1 MPMPMASALTFASA
15 FTLTMQFMIFVYLY
29 SFHRERFFHY
39 LLLAWGLMSLA
50 KGLLLAR
57 AFVPDLEVLSALI
70 NATFFVA
77 TLLVLAGG
85 LAFRSDYRIGMRDVL
100 IGALGAVAAAG
111 IGDLSD
117 GSVAAQSFVGMPARS
132 VVGVITGGILIAAG
146 RQFWPRR
153 AQTLGYRGPRF
164 LAVAL
169 TLWGL
174 HRMVSPLINGGPG
187 TAPYMMMHAAFMV
200 FYFLCTF
207 AIIIVVLDRA
217 RSETA
222 TLKEFNERLVD
233 GLGEGLQLVDG
244 DFRIRH
250 ANRWM
255 HAQLGAISDRRCYE
269 VVGHTHPCPGCPLER
284 RREMGEAERI
294 EVAGGNGRR
303 FSLSCAPVRQ
313 PDGQVFLLELVTD
326 VTERERLQA
335 RLTEAERLAAAG
347 ELAASVAHEIRN
359 PLAAIVNA
367 TTLLGVEETLTGEE
381 RTHTLGV
388 VKKEARRLNRILS
401 DFLIFARPREPKW
414 LVGDIREIIDHV
426 AALIREDP
434 HRAHDVQLSVRVE
447 PAVPLFPF
455 DADQITQVVWN
466 IALNGVEA
474 MDGRG
479 QLSIAV
485 SLGDAQVA
493 IAISDTGRGIP
504 AEERRRVFEPFYS
517 RKAAGTGLGLTIAR
531 RIVAAHGGRIEIEST
546 PGCGARFTILLPL
559 GGPDDDGDHSRR
571 R

>member
-1 MPMPMASALTFASA
+1 MPMASALACASA
-15 FTLTMQFMIFVYLY
+15 LTLTLQFAIFVYLY
-29 SFHRERFFHY
+29 SFHRARFFHY

-50 KGLLLAR
+50 KGLYVAR
-57 AFVPDLEVLSALI
+57 IFVPNLEVVTSLI

-85 LAFRSDYRIGMRDVL
+85 LAFRIGYRIGPRDVV
-100 IGALGAVAAAG
+100 IGVLAALAATG

-117 GSVAAQSFVGMPARS
+117 TNVATVTFMGLPARN

-146 RQFWPRR
+146 LQFWPRR
-153 AQTLGYRGPRF
+153 MQTLGYRGPRF

-169 TLWGL
+169 TLWGA
-174 HRMVSPLINGGPG
+174 HRILAPFILSGAG
-187 TAPYMMMHAAFMV
+187 TAQHVMMAATFMV

-207 AIIIVVLDRA
+207 AIIITVLDRA

-233 GLGEGLQLVDG
+233 GLGEGLQLVGG
-244 DFRIRH
+244 DFTVRH

-255 HAQLGAISDRRCYE
+255 HEQLGAVSGRRCYE
-269 VVGHTHPCPGCPLER
+269 AINASSHPCPGCPLER
-284 RREMGEAERI
+284 RREMGAAERLD
-294 EVAGGNGRR
+294 VAGANGRR
-303 FSLSCAPVRQ
+303 YSLSCAPVRQ

-381 RTHTLGV
+381 RAHTLGV

-401 DFLIFARPREPKW
+401 DFLSFARPREPKR
-414 LVGDIREIIDHV
+414 LVGDIREIVDQV
-426 AALIREDP
+426 VALIRDDAS
-434 HRAHDVQLSVRVE
+434 RARDVEISVRVDPE
-447 PAVPLFPF
+447 VSPFAF

-474 MDGRG
+474 MDGSGR
-479 QLSIAV
+479 
-485 SLGDAQVA
+485 LGITVGLREGQVA
-493 IAISDTGRGIP
+493 IDISDTGRGMP

-517 RKAAGTGLGLTIAR
+517 RKPAGTGLGLTIAR
-531 RIVAAHGGRIEIEST
+531 RIVATHGGRIEIEST
-546 PGCGARFTILLPL
+546 PGRGTCFTILLPQ
-559 GGPDDDGDHSRR
+559 GQDDDGDHPHRR
-571 R
+571 

>member
-1 MPMPMASALTFASA
+1 MPMASALTFASA
-15 FTLTMQFMIFVYLY
+15 FTLTMQFLIFVYLY

-50 KGLLLAR
+50 KGLYLAR
-57 AFVPDLEVLSALI
+57 AFVPDLGVLSALI
-70 NATFFVA
+70 DAIFFVA

-85 LAFRSDYRIGMRDVL
+85 LAFRSDYRIGLRDVL
-100 IGALGAVAAAG
+100 IGVLGGVAAAG

-117 GSVAAQSFVGMPARS
+117 GSVAAQGFVGMPPLS

-233 GLGEGLQLVDG
+233 GLGEGLQLVDRN
-244 DFRIRH
+244 FRIRH
-250 ANRWM
+250 SNRWM

-284 RREMGEAERI
+284 RQEMGEAERI

-313 PDGQVFLLELVTD
+313 PDGQVFLLELITD

-381 RTHTLGV
+381 RAHTLGV
-388 VKKEARRLNRILS
+388 MKKEARRLNRILS
-401 DFLIFARPREPKW
+401 DFLIFARPREPKR

-426 AALIREDP
+426 AALIREGPD
-434 HRAHDVQLSVRVE
+434 RAHDVELSVRVE
-447 PAVPLFPF
+447 PAVPSFPF

-474 MDGRG
+474 MDGCG
-479 QLSIAV
+479 KLSIAV
-485 SLGDAQVA
+485 SLGEAQVA

-517 RKAAGTGLGLTIAR
+517 RKPAGTGLGLTIAR

-546 PGCGARFTILLPL
+546 PGRGACFTILLPL
-559 GGPDDDGDHSRR
+559 GGQDDDGDDSRR

>member
-1 MPMPMASALTFASA
+1 MPMASALVFAAALSL
-15 FTLTMQFMIFVYLY
+15 TLQFLIFVYLY
-29 SFHRERFFHY
+29 SFHRARFFHY
-39 LLLAWGLMSLA
+39 LLLAWGLMSLC
-50 KGLLLAR
+50 KGLYLAR
-57 AFVPDLEVLSALI
+57 AFVPSFDVLSALVS
-70 NATFFVA
+70 ATSFVA

-85 LAFRSDYRIGMRDVL
+85 LAFRTDYRIGRRDLL
-100 IGALGAVAAAG
+100 IGVLAGFAAAG

-117 GSVAAQSFVGMPARS
+117 ASVAARGFVG
-132 VVGVITGGILIAAG
+132 VVTGGVLIAAG
-146 RQFWPRR
+146 LQFWPRR
-153 AQTLGYRGPRF
+153 AQALGYRGPRF

-174 HRMVSPLINGGPG
+174 HRMVSPFIEGRSTGPHV
-187 TAPYMMMHAAFMV
+187 MMHAAFMV

-244 DFRIRH
+244 NFRIRH

-255 HAQLGAISDRRCYE
+255 HAQLGPISDRRCYE
-269 VVGHTHPCPGCPLER
+269 VVGVGTHPCPGCPLGR
-284 RREMGEAERI
+284 REEMGEADHI
-294 EVAGGNGRR
+294 QVAGANGRR
-303 FSLSCAPVRQ
+303 FSLSCSPVRQ
-313 PDGQVFLLELVTD
+313 PNGQVFLLELVTD

-347 ELAASVAHEIRN
+347 ELAAGVAHEIRN

-381 RTHTLGV
+381 RAHTLGV

-401 DFLIFARPREPKW
+401 DFLLFARPREPKP
-414 LVGDIREIIDHV
+414 LVGDIREIVDHV
-426 AALIREDP
+426 GALIREDP
-434 HRAHDVQLSVRVE
+434 GRAHDVELSVRVD
-447 PAVPLFPF
+447 PAVPSFPF

-466 IALNGVEA
+466 IALNSVEA
-474 MDGRG
+474 MDGCGR
-479 QLSIAV
+479 LDIAV
-485 SLGDAQVA
+485 NLSEAQVA
-493 IAISDTGRGIP
+493 IAISDTGRGMP
-504 AEERRRVFEPFYS
+504 AEELRQVFEPFYS
-517 RKAAGTGLGLTIAR
+517 KKPAGTGLGLTIAR
-531 RIVAAHGGRIEIEST
+531 RIVAAHCGRIEIEST
-546 PGCGARFTILLPL
+546 PGRGTCFTVLLPL

>member
-1 MPMPMASALTFASA
+1 MPMASALTLAAALSL
-15 FTLTMQFMIFVYLY
+15 TLQFLIFVYLY
-29 SFHRERFFHY
+29 SFHRARFFHY
-39 LLLAWGLMSLA
+39 LLLAWGLMSLC
-50 KGLLLAR
+50 KGLYLAR
-57 AFVPDLEVLSALI
+57 AFVPDLDVLSALV
-70 NATFFVA
+70 NATSFVA

-85 LAFRSDYRIGMRDVL
+85 LAFRSDYRIGPRDLL
-100 IGALGAVAAAG
+100 IGVLAGLAVAG

-117 GSVAAQSFVGMPARS
+117 ASVAAQSFVGVSARNL
-132 VVGVITGGILIAAG
+132 VGGVTGGVLIAAG
-146 RQFWPRR
+146 LQFWPRR
-153 AQTLGYRGPRF
+153 AQSLGYRGPRF

-174 HRMVSPLINGGPG
+174 HRMVSPLIDRGPG
-187 TAPYMMMHAAFMV
+187 TGPHVMMHTTFMV

-244 DFRIRH
+244 NFRIRH

-255 HAQLGAISDRRCYE
+255 HAQLGPISDRRCYE
-269 VVGHTHPCPGCPLER
+269 VVAAGTHPCPGCPLER
-284 RREMGEAERI
+284 REEMGEAERI
-294 EVAGGNGRR
+294 QVAGTNGRR

-347 ELAASVAHEIRN
+347 ELAAGVAHEIRN

-367 TTLLGVEETLTGEE
+367 TTLLGVEETLSGEE
-381 RTHTLGV
+381 RAHTLGV

-401 DFLIFARPREPKW
+401 DFLIFARPREPKP
-414 LVGDIREIIDHV
+414 LVGDIREIVDHV
-426 AALIREDP
+426 GALIREDP
-434 HRAHDVQLSVRVE
+434 GRAHDVELSVRVDPVV
-447 PAVPLFPF
+447 PAFPF

-474 MDGRG
+474 MNGCGR
-479 QLSIAV
+479 LSIAV
-485 SLGDAQVA
+485 SLSEAQVA
-493 IAISDTGRGIP
+493 IAISDTGRGMP
-504 AEERRRVFEPFYS
+504 AEELRRVFEPFYS
-517 RKAAGTGLGLTIAR
+517 KKPAGTGLGLTIAR
-531 RIVAAHGGRIEIEST
+531 RIVAAHAGRIEIEST
-546 PGCGARFTILLPL
+546 PGRGTCFTILLPL
-559 GGPDDDGDHSRR
+559 GGQDDDGDHSRR

>member
-1 MPMPMASALTFASA
+1 MPMASALTLAAALSLTLQFLIFA
-15 FTLTMQFMIFVYLY
+15 YLY
-29 SFHRERFFHY
+29 SFHRARFFHY
-39 LLLAWGLMSLA
+39 LLLAWGLMSLC
-50 KGLLLAR
+50 KGLYLAR
-57 AFVPDLEVLSALI
+57 AFVPDLDVLSALV
-70 NATFFVA
+70 NATSFVA

-85 LAFRSDYRIGMRDVL
+85 LAFRSDYRIGPRDLL
-100 IGALGAVAAAG
+100 IGVLAGLAVAG

-117 GSVAAQSFVGMPARS
+117 ASAAAQSFVGVSARS
-132 VVGVITGGILIAAG
+132 LVGGVTGGVLIAAG
-146 RQFWPRR
+146 LQFWPRR
-153 AQTLGYRGPRF
+153 AQSLRYRGPRF

-174 HRMVSPLINGGPG
+174 HRMVSPLIYGGPG
-187 TAPYMMMHAAFMV
+187 TGPHVMMQTAFMV

-207 AIIIVVLDRA
+207 AVIIVVLDRA

-244 DFRIRH
+244 NFRIRH

-255 HAQLGAISDRRCYE
+255 HAQLGPISDRRCYE
-269 VVGHTHPCPGCPLER
+269 VVGAGTHPCPGCPLER
-284 RREMGEAERI
+284 REEMGEAERI
-294 EVAGGNGRR
+294 QVAGTNGRR

-347 ELAASVAHEIRN
+347 ELAAGVAHEIRN

-367 TTLLGVEETLTGEE
+367 TTLLGVEETLSGEE
-381 RTHTLGV
+381 RAHTLGV

-401 DFLIFARPREPKW
+401 DFLIFAGPREPKP
-414 LVGDIREIIDHV
+414 LAGDIREIVDHV
-426 AALIREDP
+426 GALIRED
-434 HRAHDVQLSVRVE
+434 HGRAHDVELSVRVDPVV
-447 PAVPLFPF
+447 PAFPF

-474 MDGRG
+474 MDGCGR
-479 QLSIAV
+479 LSIAV
-485 SLGDAQVA
+485 GLSEAQVA
-493 IAISDTGRGIP
+493 IAITDTGRGMP
-504 AEERRRVFEPFYS
+504 AEELRRIFEPFYS
-517 RKAAGTGLGLTIAR
+517 KKAAGTGLGLTIAR

-546 PGCGARFTILLPL
+546 PGRGTCFTILLPL
-559 GGPDDDGDHSRR
+559 GGQDDDGDHSRR

>member
-1 MPMPMASALTFASA
+1 MPMASALVFAAALSL
-15 FTLTMQFMIFVYLY
+15 TLQFLIFVYLY
-29 SFHRERFFHY
+29 SFHRARFFHY
-39 LLLAWGLMSLA
+39 LLLAWGLMSLC
-50 KGLLLAR
+50 KGLYLAR
-57 AFVPDLEVLSALI
+57 AFFPSLDVLSALVSG
-70 NATFFVA
+70 TSFVA

-85 LAFRSDYRIGMRDVL
+85 LAFRTDYRIGRRDLL
-100 IGALGAVAAAG
+100 IGVLAGFAAAG

-117 GSVAAQSFVGMPARS
+117 ASVAARGFVG
-132 VVGVITGGILIAAG
+132 VVTGGVLIAAG
-146 RQFWPRR
+146 LQFWPRR
-153 AQTLGYRGPRF
+153 AQALGYRGPRF

-174 HRMVSPLINGGPG
+174 HRMVSPFIEGRSTGPHV
-187 TAPYMMMHAAFMV
+187 MMHAAFMV

-244 DFRIRH
+244 NFRIRH
-250 ANRWM
+250 ANHWM
-255 HAQLGAISDRRCYE
+255 HAQLGPISDRRCYE
-269 VVGHTHPCPGCPLER
+269 VVGVGSHPCPGCPLGR
-284 RREMGEAERI
+284 REEMGEADHI
-294 EVAGGNGRR
+294 QVAGANGRR
-303 FSLSCAPVRQ
+303 FSLSCSPVRQ
-313 PDGQVFLLELVTD
+313 PNGQVFLLELVTD

-347 ELAASVAHEIRN
+347 ELAAGVAHEIRN

-381 RTHTLGV
+381 RAHTLGV

-401 DFLIFARPREPKW
+401 DFLLFARPREPKP
-414 LVGDIREIIDHV
+414 LVGDIREIVDHV
-426 AALIREDP
+426 GALIREDP
-434 HRAHDVQLSVRVE
+434 GRAHDVELSVRVD
-447 PAVPLFPF
+447 PAVPSFPF

-466 IALNGVEA
+466 IALNSVEA
-474 MDGRG
+474 MDGCGR
-479 QLSIAV
+479 LDIAV
-485 SLGDAQVA
+485 NLREAQVA
-493 IAISDTGRGIP
+493 IAISDTGRGMP
-504 AEERRRVFEPFYS
+504 AEELRQVFEPFYS
-517 RKAAGTGLGLTIAR
+517 KKPAGTGLGLTIAR
-531 RIVAAHGGRIEIEST
+531 RIVAAHCGRIEIEST
-546 PGCGARFTILLPL
+546 PGRGTCFTILLPL

>member
-1 MPMPMASALTFASA
+1 MPMASALTLAAALSLTLQFLIFA
-15 FTLTMQFMIFVYLY
+15 YLY
-29 SFHRERFFHY
+29 SFHRARFFHY
-39 LLLAWGLMSLA
+39 LLLAWGLMSLC
-50 KGLLLAR
+50 KGLYLAR
-57 AFVPDLEVLSALI
+57 AFVPDLDVLSALV
-70 NATFFVA
+70 NATSFVA

-85 LAFRSDYRIGMRDVL
+85 LAFRSDYRIGPRDLL
-100 IGALGAVAAAG
+100 IGVLAGLAVAG

-117 GSVAAQSFVGMPARS
+117 ASAAAQSFVGVSARS
-132 VVGVITGGILIAAG
+132 LVGGVTGGVLIAAG
-146 RQFWPRR
+146 LQFWPRR
-153 AQTLGYRGPRF
+153 AQSLRYRGPRF

-174 HRMVSPLINGGPG
+174 HRMVSPLIYGGPG
-187 TAPYMMMHAAFMV
+187 TGPHVMMQTAFMV

-207 AIIIVVLDRA
+207 AVIIVVLDRA

-244 DFRIRH
+244 NFRIRH

-255 HAQLGAISDRRCYE
+255 HAQLGPISDRRCYE
-269 VVGHTHPCPGCPLER
+269 VVGAGTHPCPGCPLER
-284 RREMGEAERI
+284 REEMGEAERI
-294 EVAGGNGRR
+294 QVAGTNGRR

-367 TTLLGVEETLTGEE
+367 TTLLGVEETLSGEE
-381 RTHTLGV
+381 RAHTLGV

-401 DFLIFARPREPKW
+401 DFLIFAGPREPKP
-414 LVGDIREIIDHV
+414 LAGDIREIVDHV
-426 AALIREDP
+426 GALIRED
-434 HRAHDVQLSVRVE
+434 HGRAHDVELSVRVDPVV
-447 PAVPLFPF
+447 PAFPF

-474 MDGRG
+474 MDGCGR
-479 QLSIAV
+479 LSIAV
-485 SLGDAQVA
+485 GLSEAQVA
-493 IAISDTGRGIP
+493 IAITDTGRGMP
-504 AEERRRVFEPFYS
+504 AEELRRVFEPFYS
-517 RKAAGTGLGLTIAR
+517 KKPAGTGLGLTIAR

-546 PGCGARFTILLPL
+546 PGRGTCFTILLPL
-559 GGPDDDGDHSRR
+559 GGQDDDGDHSRR

>member
-1 MPMPMASALTFASA
+1 MASALTFASA
-15 FTLTMQFMIFVYLY
+15 FTLTLQFLIFVYLY
-29 SFHRERFFHY
+29 SFHRARFFRY
-39 LLLAWGLMSLA
+39 LLLGWGLMSLA
-50 KGLLLAR
+50 KGLYLAR
-57 AFVPDLEVLSALI
+57 TFVPHLDVLSALS

-85 LAFRSDYRIGMRDVL
+85 LAFRTDYRIRPRDLL
-100 IGALGAVAAAG
+100 IGALAGLAAAG

-117 GSVAAQSFVGMPARS
+117 ASVATRSFVGMPTRN
-132 VVGVITGGILIAAG
+132 VVGVITGGILIVAG
-146 RQFWPRR
+146 LQFWPRR
-153 AQTLGYRGPRF
+153 AQTLSYRGPRF

-174 HRMVSPLINGGPG
+174 HRMASPLMDGGPG
-187 TAPYMMMHAAFMV
+187 TAPNVMMHAAFMV

-255 HAQLGAISDRRCYE
+255 HAQLGAISDRRCHE
-269 VVGHTHPCPGCPLER
+269 VVAAHPHPCPGCPLGR
-284 RREMGEAERI
+284 RQEMSEAERI
-294 EVAGGNGRR
+294 EVAGANGRR

-359 PLAAIVNA
+359 PLAAIVNSTA
-367 TTLLGVEETLTGEE
+367 LLGAEETLTGEE
-381 RTHTLGV
+381 RAHTLGV

-401 DFLIFARPREPKW
+401 DFLVFARPREPKR
-414 LVGDIREIIDHV
+414 LVGDIREIIGHV
-426 AALIREDP
+426 AALIRDDP
-434 HRAHDVQLSVRVE
+434 GRAPDVELSVRVDA
-447 PAVPLFPF
+447 AVPSFPF

-474 MDGRG
+474 MEGRG
-479 QLSIAV
+479 QLSIGVGLRGAEV
-485 SLGDAQVA
+485 G
-493 IAISDTGRGIP
+493 IAISDTGRGMP

-517 RKAAGTGLGLTIAR
+517 RKPAGTGLGLTIAQ
-531 RIVAAHGGRIEIEST
+531 RIVATHGGRIEIEST
-546 PGCGARFTILLPL
+546 LGRGACFTILLPL
-559 GGPDDDGDHSRR
+559 GEQNDDGDHSRR

>member
-1 MPMPMASALTFASA
+1 MPMASALACASA
-15 FTLTMQFMIFVYLY
+15 LTLTLQFAIFVYLY
-29 SFHRERFFHY
+29 SFHRARFFHY

-50 KGLLLAR
+50 KGLYVAR
-57 AFVPDLEVLSALI
+57 IFVPNLEVVTSLI

-85 LAFRSDYRIGMRDVL
+85 LAFRIGYRIGPRDVV
-100 IGALGAVAAAG
+100 IGVLAALAATG

-117 GSVAAQSFVGMPARS
+117 TNVATVTFMGLPARN

-146 RQFWPRR
+146 LQFWPRR
-153 AQTLGYRGPRF
+153 MQTLGYRGPRF

-169 TLWGL
+169 TLWGA
-174 HRMVSPLINGGPG
+174 HRILAPFILSGAG
-187 TAPYMMMHAAFMV
+187 TAQHVMMAATFMV

-207 AIIIVVLDRA
+207 AIIITVLDRA

-233 GLGEGLQLVDG
+233 GLGEGLQLVGG
-244 DFRIRH
+244 DFTVRH

-255 HAQLGAISDRRCYE
+255 HE
-269 VVGHTHPCPGCPLER
+269 
-284 RREMGEAERI
+284 
-294 EVAGGNGRR
+294 
-303 FSLSCAPVRQ
+303 LSCAPVRQ

-381 RTHTLGV
+381 RAHTLGV

-401 DFLIFARPREPKW
+401 DFLSFARPREPKR
-414 LVGDIREIIDHV
+414 LVGDIREIVDQV
-426 AALIREDP
+426 AALIRDDAS
-434 HRAHDVQLSVRVE
+434 RARDVEISVRVDPE
-447 PAVPLFPF
+447 VSPFAF

-474 MDGRG
+474 MDGSGR
-479 QLSIAV
+479 
-485 SLGDAQVA
+485 LGITVGLREGQVA
-493 IAISDTGRGIP
+493 IDISDTGRGMP

-517 RKAAGTGLGLTIAR
+517 RKPAGTGLGLTIAR
-531 RIVAAHGGRIEIEST
+531 RIVATHGGRIEIEST
-546 PGCGARFTILLPL
+546 PGSGTCFTILLPQ
-559 GGPDDDGDHSRR
+559 GQDDDGDHPHRR
-571 R
+571 

>member
-15 FTLTMQFMIFVYLY
+15 FTLTLQFLIFVYLY

-39 LLLAWGLMSLA
+39 LLMAWGLMSLA
-50 KGLLLAR
+50 KGLYLAR
-57 AFVPDLEVLSALI
+57 AFVPDLDVLSALI

-85 LAFRSDYRIGMRDVL
+85 LAFRTDYRIGLRDAL
-100 IGALGAVAAAG
+100 IGVLGGLAAAG

-117 GSVAAQSFVGMPARS
+117 ASVAARSFVGMSARS
-132 VVGVITGGILIAAG
+132 VVGVISGGILIMAG
-146 RQFWPRR
+146 LQFWPRR
-153 AQTLGYRGPRF
+153 AQTLSYRGPRF

-174 HRMVSPLINGGPG
+174 HRMVSPLIDRGPG
-187 TAPYMMMHAAFMV
+187 TAPQMMMYGAFMV

-244 DFRIRH
+244 NFRIRH

-255 HAQLGAISDRRCYE
+255 HAQLGPISDRRCYE

-284 RREMGEAERI
+284 RQEMGEAERI
-294 EVAGGNGRR
+294 EVAGANGRR

-326 VTERERLQA
+326 VT
-335 RLTEAERLAAAG
+335 AG
-347 ELAASVAHEIRN
+347 ELAAGVAHEIRN

-367 TTLLGVEETLTGEE
+367 TSLLGVEETLSGEE
-381 RTHTLGV
+381 RAHTLGV

-401 DFLIFARPREPKW
+401 DFLIFARPREPKR
-414 LVGDIREIIDHV
+414 LVGDIREIVDHV
-426 AALIREDP
+426 GALIREDP
-434 HRAHDVQLSVRVE
+434 GRAHDVELSVCVD
-447 PAVPLFPF
+447 PAVPAFPF

-474 MDGRG
+474 MVGCGRLG
-479 QLSIAV
+479 IAV
-485 SLGDAQVA
+485 SLSGAQVA
-493 IAISDTGRGIP
+493 IAISDTGRGMP
-504 AEERRRVFEPFYS
+504 AEELRRVFEPFYS
-517 RKAAGTGLGLTIAR
+517 KKPAGTGLGLTIAR

-546 PGCGARFTILLPL
+546 PGRGACFTILLPL
-559 GGPDDDGDHSRR
+559 GGQDDDGDHSRR

>member
-1 MPMPMASALTFASA
+1 MPMASALTFASA
-15 FTLTMQFMIFVYLY
+15 FTLTMQFLIFVYLY

-50 KGLLLAR
+50 KGLYLAR
-57 AFVPDLEVLSALI
+57 AFMLDSAVLSALN

-85 LAFRSDYRIGMRDVL
+85 LAFRRDYRIGLRDVL
-100 IGALGAVAAAG
+100 IGGLGAVAAAG

-117 GSVAAQSFVGMPARS
+117 GSVAAQSFVGMPTPS
-132 VVGVITGGILIAAG
+132 VVGIITGGILIAAG

-153 AQTLGYRGPRF
+153 GQTLSYRGPRF

-233 GLGEGLQLVDG
+233 GLGEGLQLVDR

-269 VVGHTHPCPGCPLER
+269 AVGHSHPCPGCPLER
-284 RREMGEAERI
+284 RHEMREAERI

-381 RTHTLGV
+381 RAHTLGV
-388 VKKEARRLNRILS
+388 MKKEARRLNRILS
-401 DFLIFARPREPKW
+401 DFLIFARPREPKR

-426 AALIREDP
+426 AALIREGPD
-434 HRAHDVQLSVRVE
+434 RAHDVELSVRVE
-447 PAVPLFPF
+447 PAVPSFPF

-485 SLGDAQVA
+485 SLGEAQVA

-517 RKAAGTGLGLTIAR
+517 RKPAGTGLGLTIAR
-531 RIVAAHGGRIEIEST
+531 DVARGHGGDLTLETSPQGGLR
-546 PGCGARFTILLPL
+546 ARLHLPN
-559 GGPDDDGDHSRR
+559 
-571 R
+571 

>member
-1 MPMPMASALTFASA
+1 MPMASALTFASA
-15 FTLTMQFMIFVYLY
+15 FTLTMQFLIFAYLY

-57 AFVPDLEVLSALI
+57 AFVPDLEVLRALI

-77 TLLVLAGG
+77 ILLVLAGG
-85 LAFRSDYRIGMRDVL
+85 LAFRRDYRIGLRDVL
-100 IGALGAVAAAG
+100 IGVLGAVAAAG

-153 AQTLGYRGPRF
+153 AQTLGYRVPRF

-269 VVGHTHPCPGCPLER
+269 VVGQTHPCP
-284 RREMGEAERI
+284 
-294 EVAGGNGRR
+294 
-303 FSLSCAPVRQ
+303 
-313 PDGQVFLLELVTD
+313 
-326 VTERERLQA
+326 
-335 RLTEAERLAAAG
+335 
-347 ELAASVAHEIRN
+347 
-359 PLAAIVNA
+359 
-367 TTLLGVEETLTGEE
+367 
-381 RTHTLGV
+381 
-388 VKKEARRLNRILS
+388 
-401 DFLIFARPREPKW
+401 
-414 LVGDIREIIDHV
+414 
-426 AALIREDP
+426 
-434 HRAHDVQLSVRVE
+434 
-447 PAVPLFPF
+447 
-455 DADQITQVVWN
+455 
-466 IALNGVEA
+466 
-474 MDGRG
+474 
-479 QLSIAV
+479 
-485 SLGDAQVA
+485 
-493 IAISDTGRGIP
+493 
-504 AEERRRVFEPFYS
+504 
-517 RKAAGTGLGLTIAR
+517 
-531 RIVAAHGGRIEIEST
+531 
-546 PGCGARFTILLPL
+546 
-559 GGPDDDGDHSRR
+559 
-571 R
+571 

>member
-1 MPMPMASALTFASA
+1 MPMASALTFASA
-15 FTLTMQFMIFVYLY
+15 LTLTLQFLIFAYLY
-29 SFHRERFFHY
+29 SFHRAPFFHY

-50 KGLLLAR
+50 KGLYLAR
-57 AFVPDLEVLSALI
+57 VFVPDLEVLSALI

-85 LAFRSDYRIGMRDVL
+85 LAFRTDYRIGPRDVL
-100 IGALGAVAAAG
+100 IGVLAGLAAAG

-117 GSVAAQSFVGMPARS
+117 ASVAARS
-132 VVGVITGGILIAAG
+132 LVGVPTRSIVGAITGGILIVAG
-146 RQFWPRR
+146 LQFWPRR
-153 AQTLGYRGPRF
+153 AQSLGYRGPRF

-174 HRMVSPLINGGPG
+174 HRMVSPLIDSGPG
-187 TAPYMMMHAAFMV
+187 TGPHVMMHAAFMV

-244 DFRIRH
+244 NFRIRH

-269 VVGHTHPCPGCPLER
+269 VVGAHTHPCPGCPLER
-284 RREMGEAERI
+284 RQEMGEAERI
-294 EVAGGNGRR
+294 EVAGANGRR

-347 ELAASVAHEIRN
+347 ELAAGVAHEIRN

-367 TTLLGVEETLTGEE
+367 TTLLGVEETL
-381 RTHTLGV
+381 GV
-388 VKKEARRLNRILS
+388 MKKEARRLNRILS
-401 DFLIFARPREPKW
+401 DFLIFARPREPKQ
-414 LVGDIREIIDHV
+414 LVGDIREIVDHIG
-426 AALIREDP
+426 ALIREDP
-434 HRAHDVQLSVRVE
+434 GRAHDVELSVRVDS
-447 PAVPLFPF
+447 AVPSFRF

-474 MDGRG
+474 MDGCGRLG
-479 QLSIAV
+479 IAV
-485 SLGDAQVA
+485 NLRGAHVA
-493 IAISDTGRGIP
+493 IAISDTGRGMP

-517 RKAAGTGLGLTIAR
+517 RKPAGTGLGLTIAR

-546 PGCGARFTILLPL
+546 LGRGACFTILLPL
-559 GGPDDDGDHSRR
+559 GGQGDDGDHSHRR
-571 R
+571 

>member
-1 MPMPMASALTFASA
+1 MPMASALTFASA
-15 FTLTMQFMIFVYLY
+15 FTLTMQFLIFVYLY

-50 KGLLLAR
+50 KGLYLAR
-57 AFVPDLEVLSALI
+57 AFVPDLGVLSALI
-70 NATFFVA
+70 DAIFFVA

-85 LAFRSDYRIGMRDVL
+85 LAFRSDYRIGLRDVL
-100 IGALGAVAAAG
+100 IGVLGGVAAAG

-117 GSVAAQSFVGMPARS
+117 GSVAAQSFVGLPPLS
-132 VVGVITGGILIAAG
+132 VGGVITGGILIAAG

-546 PGCGARFTILLPL
+546 PGRGACFTILLPL
-559 GGPDDDGDHSRR
+559 GGQDDDGDHSRR

>member
-1 MPMPMASALTFASA
+1 MPMASALTFASA
-15 FTLTMQFMIFVYLY
+15 FTLTLQFLIFVYLY

-50 KGLLLAR
+50 KGLYLAR

-85 LAFRSDYRIGMRDVL
+85 LAFRTDYRIGLRDAL
-100 IGALGAVAAAG
+100 IGVLGGVAAAG

-117 GSVAAQSFVGMPARS
+117 GSVAARSFVGMPALG
-132 VVGVITGGILIAAG
+132 VVGVITGGILIVAG
-146 RQFWPRR
+146 LQFWPRR

-174 HRMVSPLINGGPG
+174 HRIVSPLINGGPG

-255 HAQLGAISDRRCYE
+255 NGQLGEIADRRCYE
-269 VVGHTHPCPGCPLER
+269 VVGHTYPCPGCPLER
-284 RREMGEAERI
+284 RQEMGEAERI
-294 EVAGGNGRR
+294 EVAGANGRR

-347 ELAASVAHEIRN
+347 ELAAGVAHEIRN

-367 TTLLGVEETLTGEE
+367 TSLLGVEETLSGEE
-381 RTHTLGV
+381 RAHTLGV

-401 DFLIFARPREPKW
+401 DFLIFARPREPKR
-414 LVGDIREIIDHV
+414 LVGDIREIVDHV
-426 AALIREDP
+426 GALIREDP
-434 HRAHDVQLSVRVE
+434 GRAHDVELSVCVD
-447 PAVPLFPF
+447 PAVPAFPF

-474 MDGRG
+474 MVGCGRLG
-479 QLSIAV
+479 IAV
-485 SLGDAQVA
+485 SLSGAQVV
-493 IAISDTGRGIP
+493 IAISDTGRGMP
-504 AEERRRVFEPFYS
+504 AEELRRVFEPFYS
-517 RKAAGTGLGLTIAR
+517 KKPAGTGLGLTIAR

-546 PGCGARFTILLPL
+546 PGHGACFTILLPL
-559 GGPDDDGDHSRR
+559 GGQDDDGDHSRR

>member
-1 MPMPMASALTFASA
+1 MPMTSALTFASA
-15 FTLTMQFMIFVYLY
+15 LTLTLQFLIFVYLY
-29 SFHRERFFHY
+29 SFHRARFFHY

-50 KGLLLAR
+50 KGLHLAR
-57 AFVPDLEVLSALI
+57 AFVPDLDVLSALI

-85 LAFRSDYRIGMRDVL
+85 LAFRTDYRIGLRDAL
-100 IGALGAVAAAG
+100 IGVLGGLAAAG

-117 GSVAAQSFVGMPARS
+117 ASVAARSFVGVPARS

-146 RQFWPRR
+146 LQFWPRR
-153 AQTLGYRGPRF
+153 AQSLGYRGPRF

-174 HRMVSPLINGGPG
+174 HRMVSPFIDGGPG
-187 TAPYMMMHAAFMV
+187 TGPHVMMIHAAFMV
-200 FYFLCTF
+200 CYFLCTF

-255 HAQLGAISDRRCYE
+255 HAQLGPISARRCYE
-269 VVGHTHPCPGCPLER
+269 VIGADTHPCPGCPLER
-284 RREMGEAERI
+284 REEMGEAERI
-294 EVAGGNGRR
+294 QVAGANGRR
-303 FSLSCAPVRQ
+303 FSLSCSPVRQ

-347 ELAASVAHEIRN
+347 ELAAGVAHEIRN

-367 TTLLGVEETLTGEE
+367 TTLLGVEETLSGEE
-381 RTHTLGV
+381 RAQTLGI

-401 DFLIFARPREPKW
+401 DFLIFARPREPKR
-414 LVGDIREIIDHV
+414 LVGDIREIVDHV
-426 AALIREDP
+426 GALVREDP
-434 HRAHDVQLSVRVE
+434 GRAHDVELSVRVD
-447 PAVPLFPF
+447 PAVPSFPF

-479 QLSIAV
+479 RLGIAV
-485 SLGDAQVA
+485 SLSGALVA
-493 IAISDTGRGIP
+493 IAISDTGRGMP
-504 AEERRRVFEPFYS
+504 AEERRRVFEPFFS
-517 RKAAGTGLGLTIAR
+517 RKPAGTGLGLTIAR
-531 RIVAAHGGRIEIEST
+531 RIVASHGGRIEIEST
-546 PGCGARFTILLPL
+546 PGRGTCFTILLPL
-559 GGPDDDGDHSRR
+559 GGQDDNGDHSRR